1 MIGDSSS
8 NLQILCKRTNQ
19 LPKELHNP
27 GPCYYNKERSEK
39 LTKVRPQSCNFD
51 RQKRH
56 ISQNKPE
63 TQTQSE
69 LGPGKYQTQSTFGAD
84 NMNRG
89 RSFSPKKE
97 KVAPKI
103 DERDYDIERGIRA
116 TKVRTIGYTFS
127 DNPFQSEGSV
137 NRSSKSPTRVRYER
151 PKPNSQFR

>member
-1 MIGDSSS
+1 
-8 NLQILCKRTNQ
+8 
-19 LPKELHNP
+19 
-27 GPCYYNKERSEK
+27 
-39 LTKVRPQSCNFD
+39 
-51 RQKRH
+51 
-56 ISQNKPE
+56 
-63 TQTQSE
+63 
-69 LGPGKYQTQSTFGAD
+69 
-84 NMNRG
+84 MNRG